1 MKFLLERLNIV
12 QSSLVYSL
20 KRGIQSNKLLLC
32 NVFDPLHADCG
43 YSVIRSRYG
52 DIDCNNIELL
62 PWETTL
68 LDAFQGQSQ
77 GQSESSSNR
86 PHSKVLEHLDQKLK
100 DSSQDL
106 SLLFDR
112 KKLFGDRTSSTKQ
125 ILHDNLHL
133 NMKGNDR
140 HDDS

>member
-1 MKFLLERLNIV
+1 
-12 QSSLVYSL
+12 
-20 KRGIQSNKLLLC
+20 
-32 NVFDPLHADCG
+32 VFDPLHADCG

-52 DIDCNNIELL
+52 DIDCSKIELL

-68 LDAFQGQSQ
+68 LDALQGQVQ

-140 HDDS
+140 HDDSY